1 MRLNVKLLICLFITL
16 PIGQIKAQKIWTL
29 EECIGYSVKN
39 NISIK
44 RQLLQTEISQN
55 NLTQSKFDLAPSLNG
70 SANHTWGWGYSFNNN
85 YQQVSKSSDGNI
97 GLNSSITVFS
107 GLQKINTIKMNKYD
121 FLSSVQNL
129 EKIKNEISL
138 NIASGYLQ
146 ILYTKELRDVAQS
159 QLEVTQMQVDK
170 TNKLFEVGN
179 VAKGALLEIQATEA
193 TEQANITDAE
203 NNLNLAYLNLA
214 QMLDLDTIKNFK
226 IFIPDEM
233 NVPETFSDNPDSI
246 YKIAIE
252 NMPEIK
258 SAEFSLLK
266 SKSQLSIA
274 KGARF
279 PELVLKGGYGTYYDY
294 FLPRHILFDQ
304 LDQNRNKN
312 LSLSLNIPIFSKYSI
327 QKNIKNARI
336 GVQDSEF
343 QLRQSQL
350 QLRKEIEQAY
360 FNALAS
366 FQNFKSRTKLVAAS
380 EENFRYV
387 QQKFDVGLVN
397 SVDYSVDK
405 KNFAKAK
412 SDLLYAK
419 YDFIFKTKVLEFYKG
434 NSIKL

>member
-1 MRLNVKLLICLFITL
+1 MKFKLILLICLFTSFSIA
-16 PIGQIKAQKIWTL
+16 QINAQKLWTL
-29 EECIGYSVKN
+29 EECIGYSVEN

-44 RQLLQTEISQN
+44 RQQLQTEISQN
-55 NLTQSKFDLAPSLNG
+55 NLTQSKFELAPNVYG
-70 SANHTWGWGYSFNNN
+70 SANHTWGWGNSYSNN
-85 YQQVSKSSDGNI
+85 YQLANKSSYGDI

-138 NIASGYLQ
+138 NIASSYLQ

-170 TNKLFEVGN
+170 TNKLFQVGN

-193 TEQANITDAE
+193 TEQANITDTE

-214 QMLDLDTIKNFK
+214 QMLDLDTIKYFK
-226 IFIPDEM
+226 IFIPEEM

-246 YKIAIE
+246 YKIALQ
-252 NMPEIK
+252 NLPEIK
-258 SAEFSLLK
+258 AAEFSLLK
-266 SKSQLSIA
+266 SKSQLAIA
-274 KGARF
+274 NGGRF
-279 PELVLKGGYGTYYDY
+279 PEITLRGGYGTYYNY
-294 FLPRHILFDQ
+294 YAPLPIFYDQ
-304 LDQNRNKN
+304 LDQNRNKSIALN
-312 LSLSLNIPIFSKYSI
+312 LTIPIFSKYSI

-336 GVQDSEF
+336 GVQDSEYI
-343 QLRQSQL
+343 LRQAQL

-360 FNALAS
+360 ANALAS
-366 FQNFKSRTKLVAAS
+366 FQNFKSRTQLVLAS
-380 EENFRYV
+380 DENFKYV

-397 SVDYSVDK
+397 SVDYSVAK
-405 KNFAKAK
+405 KNTVKAK

-434 NSIKL
+434 NTIKL